1 MTTNSNTQRL
11 YWVDLLRLVAMLMV
25 IAAHCVDIYNATPQ
39 DDLMNSFWGVFI
51 GSLMRPSV
59 PLFAMMTGLL
69 LLPVKESAKEFY
81 LKRIPRVAI
90 PMLIWSAVYY
100 LIPWLTGVA
109 GLDKSVITTLFP
121 FEFSPSQDAGDA
133 MRNIALI
140 PFTFNGYTTHMWY
153 LYMLIGLYL
162 LMPFFSAWVEKRDST
177 MTNTYLLLWL
187 CSLTLPY
194 LKQLIAPNLFGE
206 CAWNEFGTFYYFA
219 GFAGYLLLGHIL
231 ARRHHMPLR
240 RIIAMGVM
248 LYISGYI
255 ITYTGYA
262 SMAVQYSYEEAPELL
277 ELFWQFCSPNVV
289 LMALG
294 IFLVVQRINITS
306 PRLQS
311 LLAATTRCSFGTYLM
326 HYIFI
331 GPVILLLTP
340 LGMPTPLCVMASVII
355 VFGICWSL
363 TALIYKALPRA
374 ARYIVG

>member
-1 MTTNSNTQRL
+1 MQENTQRL
-11 YWVDLLRLVAMLMV
+11 YWVDVLRLVAMLMV

-39 DDLMNSFWGVFI
+39 DDPMNSFWGVFI

-69 LLPVKESAKEFY
+69 LLPIRESAAEFY
-81 LKRIPRVAI
+81 KRRIPRVLI
-90 PMLIWSAVYY
+90 PMVLWSAVYY

-121 FEFSPSQDAGDA
+121 FEFSPSQEAGDA
-133 MRNIALI
+133 MRNIARI

>member
-1 MTTNSNTQRL
+1 MQENTQRL
-11 YWVDLLRLVAMLMV
+11 YWVDVLRLVAMLMV
-25 IAAHCVDIYNATPQ
+25 MAAHCVDIYNATPQ
-39 DDLMNSFWGVFI
+39 DDPMNSFWGAFI

-69 LLPVKESAKEFY
+69 LLPVKESAAEFY
-81 LKRIPRVAI
+81 KRRIPRVLI
-90 PMLIWSAVYY
+90 PMVLWSAVYY
-100 LIPWLTGVA
+100 LIPWLTGVM

>member
-1 MTTNSNTQRL
+1 MQENTQRL
-11 YWVDLLRLVAMLMV
+11 YWVDVLRLVAMLMV

-39 DDLMNSFWGVFI
+39 DDPMNSFWGAFI

-69 LLPVKESAKEFY
+69 LLPIRESAAEFY
-81 LKRIPRVAI
+81 KRRIPRVLI
-90 PMLIWSAVYY
+90 PMVLWSAVYY

-121 FEFSPSQDAGDA
+121 FEFSPSQEVGDA